1 MFLAGGFVLGE
12 AWILCGRAV
21 SEEIAK
27 TVKISKMI
35 GNMGAVEKTGRF
47 VIAGVAVAVVVAI
60 VAVLVLM
67 SGNELSNWFSD
78 RFGSPLSVEKYRK
91 RQRERIE
98 ERKGKNRQ
106 GRFWPFSYRG
116 FVG

>member
-21 SEEIAK
+21 SE
-27 TVKISKMI
+27 
-35 GNMGAVEKTGRF
+35 NMGAVEKTGRF

-78 RFGSPLSVEKYRK
+78 QFGSPLSAEKYRK
-91 RQRERIE
+91 RQR
-98 ERKGKNRQ
+98 KN
-106 GRFWPFSYRG
+106 
-116 FVG
+116 